1 MKLSIRKLLIRI
13 STAEGIVGTRLDF
26 EQKLNIIHAP
36 NTMGKS
42 ICVNAIIYALG
53 LEGMISAS
61 PDPPFGSAMTDTI
74 VVGDQSRAVLS
85 SEVLLEIAN
94 EEGTVATV
102 RRAVAGKENRH
113 LVSVWDGAIISNP
126 DAGITQKDC
135 FVRVGGAAQHEA
147 GFHHWLAS
155 FIGWKLPMVPTFRDE
170 DVPLYLECIF
180 PLCVIEQ
187 KRGWAGFLSRIPTY
201 LRIRD
206 VAERAVEFLL
216 ALDAYQ
222 NSIARQKLR
231 EEQSRIKGEWQN
243 TLTAVSTAARLI
255 NGVVVGMPAE
265 PASLWPPQPGPQLVV
280 PEGDKWISA
289 HQGLQSMRAALRTLQ
304 EQAPEGN
311 GNRIAEL
318 QTELRTA
325 EQQLR
330 RDEYVLDQNL
340 TELEQQREA
349 LGNVDRRLAAIE
361 QDLRRNKDAKR
372 LRQFGSMLPLHVTQ
386 GECPTCHQAVQ
397 DTLLSQTIDV
407 APMSLDDNIGFIE
420 SQKATYLAM
429 RQNTL
434 RLVAAKEARFEA
446 QNARVENIRRN
457 IRVLRQTLTGERAPV
472 EREIRQRLQIEE
484 WIENAEKTLGEFDEK
499 LQRFGELSKR
509 WNTVLSA
516 IKALPEDDLSG
527 DDIAKIS
534 ALEKSLRQQL
544 VEYKFRS
551 LPPDSLSISRD
562 TFRPEHE
569 KFDFEV
575 NNSAS
580 DLIRMIWAYVNGL
593 LETARSFS
601 TNHPGLLIMDEPKQQ
616 SAHRADLGTFLRR
629 LTLAGQH
636 GQQIIIT
643 TSEEDDTFG
652 QLIANLDCK
661 VLDFGGKILG
671 PLTTG

>member
-1 MKLSIRKLLIRI
+1 MKLSIRRLLIRI
-13 STAEGIVGTRLDF
+13 STAQGIVGARLDF

-42 ICVNAIIYALG
+42 ICVNGIIYGLG

-61 PDPPFGSAMTDTI
+61 SDPPFGSAMTDSI
-74 VVGDQSRAVLS
+74 LVGAESHAVLG

-94 EEGTVATV
+94 EAGTAATI
-102 RRAVAGKENRH
+102 RRAVAGNENRH
-113 LVSVWDGAIISNP
+113 LVSVWDGPIISDP
-126 DAGITQKDC
+126 DAPVTQKDY

-147 GFHHWLAS
+147 GFHHWLAN
-155 FIGWKLPMVPTFRDE
+155 FIGWKLPMVPSFRDE

-180 PLCVIEQ
+180 PLCIIEQ

-216 ALDAYQ
+216 SLDTYQ
-222 NSIARQKLR
+222 NSIARQRLR
-231 EEQSRIKGEWQN
+231 EEQARIKGDWQN
-243 TLTAVSTAARLI
+243 TLTAVAATARVI
-255 NGVVVGMPAE
+255 NGVVNGMPAE
-265 PASLWPPQPGPQLVV
+265 PATLWPPQPPPQLVV
-280 PEGDKWISA
+280 PQGEGWVPA
-289 HQGLQSMRAALRTLQ
+289 RQALQSARVTLRRLQ
-304 EQAPEGN
+304 EQPPQGN

-318 QTELRTA
+318 QQELRST

-330 RDEYVLDQNL
+330 REEYVLDQSL
-340 TELEQQREA
+340 SELEQHREA

-361 QDLRRNKDAKR
+361 QDLRRNKDARR

-386 GECPTCHQAVQ
+386 GECPTCHQGLQ
-397 DTLLSQTIDV
+397 DTLLSQAID
-407 APMSLDDNIGFIE
+407 ATPMSIDDNIGFIE
-420 SQKATYLAM
+420 SQKATYVAM
-429 RQNTL
+429 RQNTV

-446 QNARVENIRRN
+446 QNTRVERARANIRM
-457 IRVLRQTLTGERAPV
+457 LRQTLTGERTPV
-472 EREIRQRLQIEE
+472 EREIRERLQIEE
-484 WIENAEKTLGEFDEK
+484 WIEDAEKALAEFEER
-499 LQRFGELSKR
+499 LQHFAELSR
-509 WNTVLSA
+509 QWNAVVSA
-516 IKALPEDDLSG
+516 IRALPEDDLSV
-527 DDIAKIS
+527 DDVAKLT
-534 ALEKSLRQQL
+534 ALQRSLRQQL
-544 VEYKFRS
+544 TEYQFRS

-562 TFRPEHE
+562 SFRPEHE

-593 LETARSFS
+593 VEVSRSFA

-616 SAHRADLGTFLRR
+616 GAHRRDLGTFLQS
-629 LTLAGQH
+629 LATAGGH
-636 GQQIIIT
+636 GQQVIIT

-661 VLDFGGKILG
+661 VLDFDSKILQPMAG
-671 PLTTG
+671 A